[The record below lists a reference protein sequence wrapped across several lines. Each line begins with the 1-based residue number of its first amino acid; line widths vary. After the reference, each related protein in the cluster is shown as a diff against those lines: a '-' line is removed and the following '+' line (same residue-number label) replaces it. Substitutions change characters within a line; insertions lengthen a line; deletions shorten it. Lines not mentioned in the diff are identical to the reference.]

1 MVPDEACWLSR
12 FKYIFGHFMR
22 ERTPEPFSRR
32 MHQQAIEK
40 LFVTFVA
47 GFLAGSACAQTHV
60 TIHGQLDTGLLK
72 QTQSDIRMMRNHDNL
87 LRYKG
92 TEELGNGTQAVFN
105 LEHRWDS
112 SDGARCSGNN
122 AIDRLHDTPGVD
134 WQGAA
139 NVGVQNADWGR
150 VLLGRV
156 SNVSGENYSKVD
168 PFIFDGIAMSYGNM
182 TVLSASQTPD
192 AIRYDSPVWHGFR
205 TNVSYSVG
213 KGKRYSGYNR
223 SYANDGF
230 VLGAVY
236 ESDRFFLLGDYERI
250 QDSDKSWGWNAAAGL
265 SLDDT
270 ALTLGYHTH
279 KISRAV
285 MERFLEE
292 EHGLAQDSVTFGVKH
307 VSGRNTFKFTFNWA
321 RVDSEGDYH
330 GYSRKYGFGYDYAL
344 SRHTTLYS
352 IIAYVDSS
360 NGWVGRLYNTNGTGS
375 DSMAGINFGI
385 THSF

>member
-1 MVPDEACWLSR
+1 MKRLL
-12 FKYIFGHFMR
+12 I
-22 ERTPEPFSRR
+22 
-32 MHQQAIEK
+32 AIAVG
-40 LFVTFVA
+40 LVGNA
-47 GFLAGSACAQTHV
+47 YAQTHV
-60 TIHGQLDTGLLK
+60 TINGQLDTGLLK
-72 QTQSDIRMMRNHDNL
+72 QTESDMHMMRNHDNL

-112 SDGARCSGNN
+112 SDGARCFGNN

-139 NVGVQNADWGR
+139 NVGIQNPAWGR

-168 PFIFDGIAMSYGNM
+168 PFIFDGIALSYGNM
-182 TVLSASQTPD
+182 TVLSASQTPNS
-192 AIRYDSPVWHGFR
+192 IRYDSPVWSGLR
-205 TNVSYSVG
+205 INTSYSVG
-213 KGKRYSGYNR
+213 KGKHYSDYNK

-236 ESDRFFLLGDYERI
+236 ENSQFFLLADYERI

-265 SLDDT
+265 LFDDMT
-270 ALTLGYHTH
+270 LTFGYHTH

-285 MERFLEE
+285 MEKFFED
-292 EHGLAQDSVTFGVKH
+292 EHSLCQDSLTFGIKH
-307 VSGRNTFKFTFNWA
+307 TSGRNTFKITFNWA

-330 GYSRKYGFGYDYAL
+330 GHSKKYGFGYDYAL
-344 SRHTTLYS
+344 SKHTTLYS
-352 IIAYVDSS
+352 ILAYVDSS
-360 NGWVGRLYNTNGTGS
+360 NGRVGRLYNTNGTAS
-375 DSMAGINFGI
+375 DSMTGINFGI